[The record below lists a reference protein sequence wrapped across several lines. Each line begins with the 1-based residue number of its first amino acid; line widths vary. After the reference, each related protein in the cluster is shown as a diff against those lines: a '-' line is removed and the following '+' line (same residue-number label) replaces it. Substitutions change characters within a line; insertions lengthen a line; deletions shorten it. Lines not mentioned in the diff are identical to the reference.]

1 MQCGGD
7 AMMGSGS
14 DPGAAPSAS
23 SSSSATTRTTTSPR
37 SPASSTWRTPITD
50 AVAIG
55 YPPGKECLYL
65 QIGWTDEQIW
75 DALAHAKQ
83 PQAFHFQ
90 RKIKEAFDPNDVG
103 DRMYPTLPEGY
114 EAGS

>member
-1 MQCGGD
+1 MAGIRH
-7 AMMGSGS
+7 ME
-14 DPGAAPSAS
+14 
-23 SSSSATTRTTTSPR
+23 
-37 SPASSTWRTPITD
+37 D
-50 AVAIG
+50 AVKDAASIG
-55 YPPGKECLYL
+55 YPPGKEFLYM

-83 PQAFHFQ
+83 PQVFRYQ

-114 EAGS
+114 EPGS